1 MLLQELYTRIQE
13 GSLSVCT
20 DTRLITPQCFF
31 AALRGERFDGN
42 EYAQEALKQGASFAL
57 VDSESLQDIPGCVY
71 VPDVLQ
77 VLQELA
83 RMHRQSFDIPI
94 IAIGG
99 SNGKTTTRALI
110 AEVLKKKYAVHHT
123 HGNLNNHIGVPLTL
137 LAMSRDTECAV
148 IEIGANHEGEHTALL
163 GIVEPTHVLVTNNGF
178 DHLEG
183 FGSPEGVRRA
193 NKEIYDWAVAHNASI
208 FVHAQHSDLMEDS
221 LGGARVVYPTSSIQA
236 LSNSLYAGVVYHNLD
251 IISKLYGSYNIENI
265 HAAICVGETFGVPT
279 DDVADAI
286 RDMEPDATRSRVV
299 VRPNYTLV
307 LDCYN
312 ANPSSM
318 KASLGHMFSIT
329 DTKKIIVIGDMLELG
344 EYASRFHGEILEYVK
359 ESMHSDDVVVCV
371 GTAMCE
377 FQNHYPFYF
386 FVDTASAKD
395 MYDSLDKSQCIVFLK
410 GSRGIQLERLVSL

>member
-1 MLLQELYTRIQE
+1 MSLHELYTRIQE
-13 GSLSVCT
+13 EGLRACT
-20 DTRLITPQCFF
+20 DTRAITSQCFF

-42 EYAQEALKQGASFAL
+42 KYAQEALDQGASFAL

-71 VPDVLQ
+71 VRDVLQ
-77 VLQELA
+77 TLQELA
-83 RMHRQSFDIPI
+83 RMHRRFFDIPI

-110 AEVLKKKYAVHHT
+110 AEVLKKKYVVHHT
-123 HGNLNNHIGVPLTL
+123 QGNLNNHIGVPLTL
-137 LAMSRDTECAV
+137 LAMPRDTECAV

-193 NKEIYDWAVAHNASI
+193 NKEIYDWTLTRNASI
-208 FVHAQHSDLMEDS
+208 FVHAKQSDLMEDS
-221 LGGARVVYPTSSIQA
+221 LGGLCVVYPTSSVQA
-236 LSNSLYAGVVYHNLD
+236 LPNSLYAGVVYHDLD
-251 IISKLYGSYNIENI
+251 IISKLYGSYNVENI

-279 DDVADAI
+279 DDVVDAI
-286 RDMEPDATRSRVV
+286 RNMEPDATRSRVV
-299 VRPNYTLV
+299 VRPDYTLV

-318 KASLGHMFSIT
+318 KASLEHMFSIT
-329 DTKKIIVIGDMLELG
+329 DAKKIIVVGDMLELG
-344 EYASRFHGEILEYVK
+344 AYASCFHEEMLEYIK
-359 ESMHSDDVVVCV
+359 KSMHSDDVVMCV
-371 GTAMCE
+371 GATMCE
-377 FQNHYPFYF
+377 FKNQYPFYF

-395 MYDSLDKSQCIVFLK
+395 MYDSLDKSHCIVFLK
-410 GSRGIQLERLVSL
+410 GSRGVALERLVG